1 MRLHNVLSVFYSPI
15 LWLFYYILIL
25 HLNRETSSN
34 FNQLNMKTLFFSI
47 VLIAFA
53 LVGNAQGINIYHNYV
68 KKLVRSNF
76 KSIEEH
82 RPEEVMSSISDVTL
96 EHTFAGDNSLS
107 GTRHDKES
115 VLRWFKRV
123 NTVLPDLKFEMTDI
137 QVKGGLANTLV
148 IARWTATC
156 RLLNGEPYENK
167 GVHLIT
173 IKWGKAVKFDVYENT
188 KVVSHGLD
196 VQFEAGIKEAKAPK
210 IIS

>member
-1 MRLHNVLSVFYSPI
+1 MKS
-15 LWLFYYILIL
+15 LI
-25 HLNRETSSN
+25 
-34 FNQLNMKTLFFSI
+34 FSI

-82 RPEEVMSSISDVTL
+82 RPEEVMSSISDINF

-137 QVKGGLANTLV
+137 QVKGGPAKTLV

-156 RLLNGEPYENK
+156 KLLNGEPYENK

-210 IIS
+210 IVS

>member
-1 MRLHNVLSVFYSPI
+1 MKS
-15 LWLFYYILIL
+15 LFL
-25 HLNRETSSN
+25 
-34 FNQLNMKTLFFSI
+34 SI
-47 VLIAFA
+47 VLIAFV

-82 RPEEVMSSISDVTL
+82 RPEEIMSGISGINF

-107 GTRHDKES
+107 GTRRDKES
-115 VLRWFKRV
+115 MLRWFKRV
-123 NTVLPDLKFEMTDI
+123 NTVLPELKFEITDI
-137 QVKGGLANTLV
+137 QVKGGPANTLV

-210 IIS
+210 IVS

>member
-1 MRLHNVLSVFYSPI
+1 MKS
-15 LWLFYYILIL
+15 LFL
-25 HLNRETSSN
+25 
-34 FNQLNMKTLFFSI
+34 SI
-47 VLIAFA
+47 VLIAFV

-82 RPEEVMSSISDVTL
+82 RPEEIMSGISGINF

-107 GTRHDKES
+107 GTRRDKES
-115 VLRWFKRV
+115 MLRWFKRV
-123 NTVLPDLKFEMTDI
+123 NTVLPELKFEMTDI
-137 QVKGGLANTLV
+137 QVKGGPANTLV

-156 RLLNGEPYENK
+156 HLLNGEPYENK
-167 GVHLIT
+167 GIHLIT

-210 IIS
+210 IVS

>member
-1 MRLHNVLSVFYSPI
+1 MKS
-15 LWLFYYILIL
+15 LFL
-25 HLNRETSSN
+25 
-34 FNQLNMKTLFFSI
+34 SI
-47 VLIAFA
+47 VLIAFV

-82 RPEEVMSSISDVTL
+82 RPEEIMSGISGINF

-107 GTRHDKES
+107 GTRRDKES
-115 VLRWFKRV
+115 MLRWFKRV
-123 NTVLPDLKFEMTDI
+123 NTVLPELKFEITDI
-137 QVKGGLANTLV
+137 QVKGGLANTFV

-167 GVHLIT
+167 GVHLIN

-210 IIS
+210 IVS

>member
-1 MRLHNVLSVFYSPI
+1 MKI
-15 LWLFYYILIL
+15 LFL
-25 HLNRETSSN
+25 
-34 FNQLNMKTLFFSI
+34 SI

-82 RPEEVMSSISDVTL
+82 RPEEIMSGISDITL
-96 EHTFAGDNSLS
+96 EHTFAGDNSLG

-123 NTVLPDLKFEMTDI
+123 NIVLPELKFEVTDI
-137 QVKGGLANTLV
+137 QVKGGPANTLV

-156 RLLNGEPYENK
+156 QLLNGEPYENK
-167 GVHLIT
+167 GVHFIT
-173 IKWGKAVKFDVYENT
+173 LKWGKAVKFDVYENT

-210 IIS
+210 IVS

>member
-1 MRLHNVLSVFYSPI
+1 MKSLFLSI
-15 LWLFYYILIL
+15 I
-25 HLNRETSSN
+25 
-34 FNQLNMKTLFFSI
+34 
-47 VLIAFA
+47 LIAFV

-82 RPEEVMSSISDVTL
+82 RPEEIMSGISGINF

-107 GTRHDKES
+107 GTRRDKES
-115 VLRWFKRV
+115 MLRWFKRV
-123 NTVLPDLKFEMTDI
+123 NNVLPELKFEITDI
-137 QVKGGLANTLV
+137 QVKGGPANTLV

-156 RLLNGEPYENK
+156 RLLTGEPYENK

-173 IKWGKAVKFDVYENT
+173 IKWGKAVKVDVYENT

-210 IIS
+210 IVS

>member
-1 MRLHNVLSVFYSPI
+1 MKS
-15 LWLFYYILIL
+15 LFL
-25 HLNRETSSN
+25 
-34 FNQLNMKTLFFSI
+34 SI
-47 VLIAFA
+47 VLIAFV

-82 RPEEVMSSISDVTL
+82 RPEEIMSGISGINF

-107 GTRHDKES
+107 GTRRDKKS
-115 VLRWFKRV
+115 MLRWFKRV
-123 NTVLPDLKFEMTDI
+123 NTVLPELKFEITDI
-137 QVKGGLANTLV
+137 QVKGGLANTFV

-210 IIS
+210 IVS

>member
-1 MRLHNVLSVFYSPI
+1 MKG
-15 LWLFYYILIL
+15 LIL
-25 HLNRETSSN
+25 
-34 FNQLNMKTLFFSI
+34 SI

-53 LVGNAQGINIYHNYV
+53 LVGNTQGINIYHNYV

-82 RPEEVMSSISDVTL
+82 RPEEIMSGISGINF

-107 GTRHDKES
+107 GTRRDKES
-115 VLRWFKRV
+115 MLRWFKRV
-123 NTVLPDLKFEMTDI
+123 NTVLPELKFEITDI
-137 QVKGGLANTLV
+137 QVKGGPANTLV

-210 IIS
+210 IVS

>member
-1 MRLHNVLSVFYSPI
+1 MKG
-15 LWLFYYILIL
+15 LIL
-25 HLNRETSSN
+25 
-34 FNQLNMKTLFFSI
+34 SI

-53 LVGNAQGINIYHNYV
+53 LVGNTQGINIYHNYV

-82 RPEEVMSSISDVTL
+82 RPEEIMSGISGINF

-107 GTRHDKES
+107 GTRRDKES
-115 VLRWFKRV
+115 MLRWFKRV
-123 NTVLPDLKFEMTDI
+123 NTVLPELKFEITDI
-137 QVKGGLANTLV
+137 QVKGGPANTLV

-156 RLLNGEPYENK
+156 KLLNGEPYENK
-167 GVHLIT
+167 GVHFIT
-173 IKWGKAVKFDVYENT
+173 LKWGKAVKFDVYENT

-210 IIS
+210 IVS

>member
-1 MRLHNVLSVFYSPI
+1 MSGIS
-15 LWLFYYILIL
+15 
-25 HLNRETSSN
+25 
-34 FNQLNMKTLFFSI
+34 
-47 VLIAFA
+47 
-53 LVGNAQGINIYHNYV
+53 GIN
-68 KKLVRSNF
+68 F
-76 KSIEEH
+76 
-82 RPEEVMSSISDVTL
+82 

-107 GTRHDKES
+107 GTRRDKES

-123 NTVLPDLKFEMTDI
+123 NTVLPELKFEITDI

-148 IARWTATC
+148 IARLTATC

-167 GVHLIT
+167 GVHLIN

-210 IIS
+210 IVS

>member
-1 MRLHNVLSVFYSPI
+1 MKI
-15 LWLFYYILIL
+15 LFL
-25 HLNRETSSN
+25 
-34 FNQLNMKTLFFSI
+34 SI

-53 LVGNAQGINIYHNYV
+53 LVGNAQCIHIYPNYV

-82 RPEEVMSSISDVTL
+82 RPEEIMSGISDITL
-96 EHTFAGDNSLS
+96 EHTFAGDNSLG

-123 NTVLPDLKFEMTDI
+123 NIVLPELKFEVTDI
-137 QVKGGLANTLV
+137 QVKGGPANTLV

-156 RLLNGEPYENK
+156 QLLNGEPYENK
-167 GVHLIT
+167 GVHFIT
-173 IKWGKAVKFDVYENT
+173 LKWGKAVKFDVYENT

-210 IIS
+210 IVS